1 MQTKHLV
8 IVAAFALSSTPA
20 ARAGTVITQS
30 IETDF
35 GKGPERSIHVWSVDG
50 PKFHLQIDGDR
61 GTTQYIFNGKTL
73 YACGKLDAKQVD
85 ALYRDLSPSARKALD
100 SYKEGACQVV
110 PSNFMARFF
119 LSPMASVESVDA
131 SDGLRVTL
139 GVKDYKLE
147 MQKPARQV
155 QGKDCEAFR
164 RSYSVTRHGDDPKG
178 AEASTAVQ
186 EEFCQS
192 PAITWRAGLWQE
204 VAKAILRQ
212 PKGAALL
219 IELKQDH
226 EALSGFV
233 LEASIKQS
241 GAGGKTGSFLLKTT
255 SIKDEEFAPKLFQ
268 TPKDF
273 EVFSPENLE
282 LLAEVDAKAK
292 AEPGVKKD
300 DATMA
305 DFMRSAFFCAI
316 AGQLGCFSK

>member
-1 MQTKHLV
+1 MHTKHLV
-8 IVAAFALSSTPA
+8 ITAAALLSSAPA
-20 ARAGTVITQS
+20 ARAGTVVTQS
-30 IETDF
+30 IEADF
-35 GKGPERSIHVWSVDG
+35 GKGPERSTHVWSVDG
-50 PKFHLQIDGDR
+50 PKFHLQIDGDH

-73 YACGKLDAKQVD
+73 YACGKLDEKQVD
-85 ALYRDLSPSARKALD
+85 ALYKDLGPAARKALD

-147 MQKPARQV
+147 AQKPTRQV
-155 QGKDCEAFR
+155 QGKDCEAFKR
-164 RSYSVTRHGDDPKG
+164 TYSVTRHGDDPKA
-178 AEASTAVQ
+178 AEASTVVE

-192 PAITWRAGLWQE
+192 PAISWRAGLWQE

-212 PKGAALL
+212 PTGTPL
-219 IELKQDH
+219 IAELKKDH
-226 EALSGFV
+226 AALSGFV
-233 LEASIKQS
+233 LEASAKQS
-241 GAGGKTGSFLLKTT
+241 GGGKSGSFQLKTT

-268 TPKDF
+268 TPKGF

-282 LLAEVDAKAK
+282 LLAEADTKAK